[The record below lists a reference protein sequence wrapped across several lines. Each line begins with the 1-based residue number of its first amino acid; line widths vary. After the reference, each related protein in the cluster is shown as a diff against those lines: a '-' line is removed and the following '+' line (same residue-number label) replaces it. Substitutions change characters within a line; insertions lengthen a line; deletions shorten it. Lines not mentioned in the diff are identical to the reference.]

1 MFIAVLYICL
11 SLTGGEALAC
21 SATSATQPPKH
32 VIIFQA
38 ACGYYA
44 WPGGTAYIDCGHR
57 L

>member
-32 VIIFQA
+32 VTIFQA